1 MDLYKTYEALSNKSS
16 VPRILGLTAS
26 VVKTARSEDITD
38 SRVAE
43 NIAIIERR
51 LCCKAVTYHDIEE
64 LVK

>member
-38 SRVAE
+38 SRVA
-43 NIAIIERR
+43 IIERR